1 MTDLPKITQDSQ
13 SSDDRVSVVEI
24 NGYLFGIDILRSKE
38 VFPLPRVTPVPNTPP
53 DVIGVFN
60 HRGEIYPLLDISP
73 VLGLQAKTVQA
84 TDMVILL
91 EGGEGSL
98 GIVTDRIHGVRL
110 IPPGSI
116 KSPRGTVP
124 KTMMEY
130 VSGMTSDRSAD
141 ILMLNVE
148 RLMMALNAG
157 IPF

>member
-1 MTDLPKITQDSQ
+1 MTSIPKNITDSRND
-13 SSDDRVSVVEI
+13 DDRVSVVEI

-38 VFPLPRVTPVPNTPP
+38 VFPLPRITPVPNTRA
-53 DVIGVFN
+53 DIIGVFN

-73 VLGLQAKTVQA
+73 ILGLQSKTIQA

-91 EGGEGSL
+91 EGGDGSV

-116 KSPRGTVP
+116 KSPRGTIP

-130 VSGMTSDRSAD
+130 VSGMTSDRAAD

-148 RLMMALNAG
+148 RLVSALNAG
-157 IPF
+157 VPF